1 MLRVLGKAHDS
12 VLIHTGQHYDPAMS
26 DVFFRELAIP
36 DPTHHLGVGSGS
48 HAHQTAAMLMGLE
61 PLLAERGADWVVVFG
76 DTNTTLAGAL
86 AAAKSRLRVAHVE
99 AGVRS
104 YNRRMP
110 EEQNRLVVDH
120 LSALL
125 LCPTQQAILNLAR
138 EGIVDRAFNVGDLM
152 KESCLDLA
160 DRARR
165 DSLVLSRLGLAT
177 GRYFLA
183 TVHRAENVD
192 DSDKLARIF
201 RGLEAIEDIV
211 VVPLHPRTRRAID
224 LAGLRVAPR
233 IRMIAPLG
241 YLDMLCLQSHAR
253 VVLTDSG
260 GLQREAAWLGV
271 PCVVLRNETEWTD
284 LVETGATRLAGADP
298 ARIARL
304 ARDAAPV
311 RAAVA
316 FTNDRPSVAIAQKL
330 HDFR

>member
-1 MLRVLGKAHDS
+1 M
-12 VLIHTGQHYDPAMS
+12 
-26 DVFFRELAIP
+26 
-36 DPTHHLGVGSGS
+36 
-48 HAHQTAAMLMGLE
+48 
-61 PLLAERGADWVVVFG
+61 
-76 DTNTTLAGAL
+76 
-86 AAAKSRLRVAHVE
+86 
-99 AGVRS
+99 
-104 YNRRMP
+104 
-110 EEQNRLVVDH
+110 
-120 LSALL
+120 
-125 LCPTQQAILNLAR
+125 
-138 EGIVDRAFNVGDLM
+138 
-152 KESCLDLA
+152 
-160 DRARR
+160 
-165 DSLVLSRLGLAT
+165 LSRLGLAT